1 MVDFISEVQEE
12 LRKDDYNLWLR
23 KYGPYVAALIVLIV
37 AFTGY
42 LQWKEYNAERV
53 SENTS
58 YDFIE
63 VVENID
69 QDKSTAAAQF
79 VKLSDTAPSGYA
91 GISLLR
97 AAELELNNGNTDQ
110 AVALLDQA
118 AQTFTRRRHADLAKL
133 KAGYILADQGD
144 YDAVIARMEPL
155 TANNAPY
162 QYLARELLAFGAKQS
177 GDIQSARKHYSFI
190 ETNPGAPETIVRRAQ
205 QNLILLNQTQTQP
218 TETEPVPEITPPTE
232 TEEQ

>member
-1 MVDFISEVQEE
+1 VVDFISEVQEE

-118 AQTFTRRRHADLAKL
+118 AQTFTRRRHA
-133 KAGYILADQGD
+133 
-144 YDAVIARMEPL
+144 
-155 TANNAPY
+155 
-162 QYLARELLAFGAKQS
+162 
-177 GDIQSARKHYSFI
+177 
-190 ETNPGAPETIVRRAQ
+190 GAPETIVRRAQ